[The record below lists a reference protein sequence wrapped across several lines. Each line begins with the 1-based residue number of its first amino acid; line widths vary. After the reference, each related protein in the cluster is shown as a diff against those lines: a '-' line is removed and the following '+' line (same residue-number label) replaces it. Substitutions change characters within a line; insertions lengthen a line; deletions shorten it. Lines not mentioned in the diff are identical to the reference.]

1 MNELWEE
8 ICFIL
13 RDIPASSNEDVYEQ
27 KIIQSLEKIDWS
39 RFQQE
44 IILKQNIQLG
54 SAGEIIPDIVVK
66 LSGKNAFVIEVK
78 KPSVDVENSSHKNQL
93 FSYMRQLKLANGL
106 LIGNKIQIYYDGQLN
121 KAEEPILLKSIEID
135 KEDKNG
141 LVLFIKLFQ
150 KSTFSHQKLEKFAEE
165 ILKEIT
171 AESHKKK
178 LHNLLLSSDYQS
190 KIQQFIVNDLQQ
202 NWDSETIEDVLEQM
216 SISIVPKITEPNPT
230 SESMPLSYCREKN
243 QNRDTKKTIEM
254 NKVQRRLEQW
264 AQPKKQKQ
272 INAKILNAFLE
283 LRRSGRK
290 GITEKDIQNK
300 SYIPTFKNN
309 FTQMKEIGEKI
320 MVKSLNKEM
329 IILKYGSL
337 SVNLSPNMR
346 KLFLNVGIYDL
357 FCISFSVMPFLPDLL
372 NSKKAFNI
380 LALICFCFLG

>member
-141 LVLFIKLFQ
+141 LVLFIDLFQ

-202 NWDSETIEDVLEQM
+202 NWDSETIEDVLGQM

-309 FTQMKEIGEKI
+309 FFQMKEIGERNHGKI
-320 MVKSLNKEM
+320 FEQRDDYIEIWENFQKQFSH
-329 IILKYGSL
+329 I
-337 SVNLSPNMR
+337 R
-346 KLFLNVGIYDL
+346 RQIY
-357 FCISFSVMPFLPDLL
+357 
-372 NSKKAFNI
+372 
-380 LALICFCFLG
+380 

>member
-141 LVLFIKLFQ
+141 LSFIKLFQ

-171 AESHKKK
+171 AESHKEK

-202 NWDSETIEDVLEQM
+202 NWDSETIEDVLEQL
-216 SISIVPKITEPNPT
+216 SISISPKNEPIKSIPKPLPSSYHSEINPSQLSSEYIKIGELVRKHIEEIIKFCSKSDEELQNLQNKGYSKQIFKINYPFFKKTTLTEIKPRRYWKRKYKVNNEYYFVT
-230 SESMPLSYCREKN
+230 SEWYKESINLFKEYI
-243 QNRDTKKTIEM
+243 TKI
-254 NKVQRRLEQW
+254 
-264 AQPKKQKQ
+264 
-272 INAKILNAFLE
+272 
-283 LRRSGRK
+283 
-290 GITEKDIQNK
+290 
-300 SYIPTFKNN
+300 
-309 FTQMKEIGEKI
+309 
-320 MVKSLNKEM
+320 
-329 IILKYGSL
+329 
-337 SVNLSPNMR
+337 
-346 KLFLNVGIYDL
+346 
-357 FCISFSVMPFLPDLL
+357 
-372 NSKKAFNI
+372 
-380 LALICFCFLG
+380 